1 MDLFEKIDQ
10 FEKMA
15 NSLADQ
21 LEEDMAQDSEIT
33 QESQEQKLERRQAAK
48 TRYQKLASLNKR

>member
-21 LEEDMAQDSEIT
+21 LEEGMAQDAET
-33 QESQEQKLERRQAAK
+33 VEESQQEKLERRQAAK
-48 TRYQKLASLNKR
+48 ARYQKLASLQKR

>member
-15 NSLADQ
+15 NDLADQ
-21 LEEDMAQDSEIT
+21 LEEGMVEDAENIEEKTAQKS
-33 QESQEQKLERRQAAK
+33 ERRQAAK
-48 TRYQKLASLNKR
+48 VRYQKLASFIKR

>member
-15 NSLADQ
+15 NELADQ
-21 LEEDMAQDSEIT
+21 LEEGMAQDAETIEEYTT
-33 QESQEQKLERRQAAK
+33 QQLERRTSAK
-48 TRYQKLASLNKR
+48 NRMKKLSTLLKR

>member
-15 NSLADQ
+15 NDLADQ
-21 LEEDMAQDSEIT
+21 LEEGMAEDDETIEEKT
-33 QESQEQKLERRQAAK
+33 AQKLERRQAAK
-48 TRYQKLASLNKR
+48 VRYQKLASFIKR

>member
-15 NSLADQ
+15 NELADQ
-21 LEEDMAQDSEIT
+21 LEDGMAEDAETIEENSPEH
-33 QESQEQKLERRQAAK
+33 LERRNSAK
-48 TRYQKLASLNKR
+48 VRMKKLATLLKR

>member
-15 NSLADQ
+15 NDLADQ
-21 LEEDMAQDSEIT
+21 LEDGMAEGIENIEEKT
-33 QESQEQKLERRQAAK
+33 AQKSERRQAAK
-48 TRYQKLASLNKR
+48 VRYQKLASLLKR